1 MWYIYNVITFT
12 FKCFFEITLRFLKVT
27 QEVTIWVGDME
38 KRFEI
43 KISQQTCA
51 MKCVYLQQLQDNL
64 KIH

>member
-1 MWYIYNVITFT
+1 M
-12 FKCFFEITLRFLKVT
+12 FFEITLRFLKAT

-43 KISQQTCA
+43 KISFESKISQQTCP